1 MITLALSIVLFLPNV
16 VGIAQI
22 LPFEL
27 PYIADYFVSKRMGT
41 EAILLMLCLMQIT
54 YPLITFLSNFKENM
68 KKLINYLLGLLKK
81 TK

>member
-1 MITLALSIVLFLPNV
+1 MITLALSIVLFLPDV

-27 PYIADYFVSKRMGT
+27 PRIPEYYVNKRMGT

-54 YPLITFLSNFKENM
+54 YPLITFLSNFKENI
-68 KKLINYLLGLLKK
+68 KKFVNYLLGLLRK